1 MSASEDAGF
10 GDPFAAF
17 FEHAEPDVVPERL
30 FDLPGMAER
39 FSYTRAGFVYVGGA
53 CRLLK
58 AAGLPFENPNAPE
71 LSENRAIQEALNDFD
86 FLADLF
92 ASMLQVARHLGA
104 GRNYRHI
111 TGRAF
116 RNLFMEAIEFVNSE
130 QAPANCPEPA
140 GTWSAEASGP
150 IVDLHP

>member
-1 MSASEDAGF
+1 MSCNEDAGF
-10 GDPFAAF
+10 GDPFVAF

-39 FSYTRAGFVYVGGA
+39 FSYTRDGFVYAGGA
-53 CRLLK
+53 CRLLR
-58 AAGLPFENPNAPE
+58 AAGLPFENANAPE

-86 FLADLF
+86 FLADMF

-104 GRNYRHI
+104 GPNYRNI

-116 RNLFMEAIEFVNSE
+116 RNLFMEAIEFVNAE
-130 QAPANCPEPA
+130 QAPKDRPEPTA
-140 GTWSAEASGP
+140 TWSAEASDA

>member
-1 MSASEDAGF
+1 MSTSEAAGF

-17 FEHAEPDVVPERL
+17 FEHAEPDAVPERL

-39 FSYTRAGFVYVGGA
+39 FGYTRAGFVYVGGA
-53 CRLLK
+53 CRLLR
-58 AAGLPFENPNAPE
+58 AAGLPFENPSAPG
-71 LSENRAIQEALNDFD
+71 LSEQRATQEALNDFD
-86 FLADLF
+86 FLADMF

-104 GRNYRHI
+104 GPNYRNI

-130 QAPANCPEPA
+130 QAPKDRPEPA
-140 GTWSAEASGP
+140 ATWSAETSGP